1 MTIIEVEAIM
11 EYADGSEDFF
21 GGETGSA
28 EFYMIKHT
36 LQEHLGKETKKL
48 LYYTNDSKETF
59 IIETENNDNIYDYI
73 DIIQSI
79 SQAFDQDRH
88 LRFEIMNVE

>member
-1 MTIIEVEAIM
+1 MTIIELEAIM
-11 EYADGSEDFF
+11 KYADGSEDFF

-36 LQEHLGKETKKL
+36 LQEHLDQETKKL
-48 LYYTNDSKETF
+48 LYYTNDLKESF
-59 IIETENNDNIYDYI
+59 IIETETAENIYDYI

-79 SQAFDQDRH
+79 SQAFDQDRR
-88 LRFEIMNVE
+88 LRFEIVNVE

>member
-11 EYADGSEDFF
+11 EYADGVEDTF

-36 LQEHLGKETKKL
+36 LQDHLDEHL
-48 LYYTNDSKETF
+48 LYYTNDLKETF
-59 IIETENNDNIYDYI
+59 IIETETADNIYDYI

-88 LRFEIMNVE
+88 LRFDIVNVE